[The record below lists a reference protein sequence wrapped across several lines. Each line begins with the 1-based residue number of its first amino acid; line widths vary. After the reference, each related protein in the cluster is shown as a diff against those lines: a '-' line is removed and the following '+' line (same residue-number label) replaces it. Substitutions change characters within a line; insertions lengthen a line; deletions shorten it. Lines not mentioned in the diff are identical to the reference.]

1 MMRRRLAL
9 AALPLLALAACQAP
23 DSAPQAAPAP
33 VTVVFFNA
41 DSAAL
46 DENAQAIV
54 AQAAGMAKQR
64 AGQPVRVRGFAAPD
78 TGTAAFNKALANA
91 RAQHVADHLAEN
103 GIPRSRI
110 RIESRGAVPFESFPT
125 EARRVEIVIGE

>member
-1 MMRRRLAL
+1 MRRRPAFVALSMLAF
-9 AALPLLALAACQAP
+9 AACQPAEP
-23 DSAPQAAPAP
+23 SPAP

-54 AQAAGMAKQR
+54 TQAAGLAKDRPR
-64 AGQPVRVRGFAAPD
+64 APVRVRGFAAPD
-78 TGTAAFNKALANA
+78 TGTAAFNRTLAQA
-91 RAQHVADHLAEN
+91 RAQHVADHLADSGVER
-103 GIPRSRI
+103 GRI

-125 EARRVEIVIGE
+125 ESRRVEIVVGP

>member
-1 MMRRRLAL
+1 MRRRIML

-23 DSAPQAAPAP
+23 EPAPAP

-54 AQAAGMAKQR
+54 AQAAGLAKER
-64 AGQPVRVRGFAAPD
+64 PTAPVRVRGFAAPD
-78 TGTAAFNKALANA
+78 TGTAAFNKALAGA
-91 RAQHVADHLAEN
+91 RAQHVADHLADL
-103 GIPRSRI
+103 GVARSRI
-110 RIESRGAVPFESFPT
+110 RIELRGAVPFDSFPT
-125 EARRVEIVIGE
+125 ESRRVEIVIGQ